1 MNSDAR
7 SDPAAPLSALVR
19 KSALECRAKMASF
32 SEQPALKIVFITLFA
47 VGLFI
52 GLWAL
57 FVRGFN
63 FLGQFPGAT
72 AIIFGRLFSL
82 FFLGMGLMI
91 AVSGIVT
98 SYATIFRSDEIPFL
112 ITRPFTNAS
121 IVLYKFGESIL
132 LASWAFFF
140 IILPFLGAYTSHAHL
155 SLAFPVF
162 TLLLSIPFI
171 IICAGTGA
179 LLTLLL
185 VRWFPFARAMRWF
198 GWGLLMG
205 GVALLW
211 CYMRRPETEAD
222 QATFLLSQL
231 IPGLQL
237 ASSPL
242 LPSRWLSES
251 VFALTTGDWP
261 RGVMLSGVLV
271 SNALMLVLLVHQ
283 VGGALYLEAWQRV
296 AYAPR
301 EARKPSRI
309 LSRVDVLFSPLPQDL
324 QAIVIKDVRIFFRDP
339 MQWTQ
344 FLVFF
349 GLLAMYFLNL
359 RSFHYHLLE
368 DRWRNAIAFLN
379 IFSVSAVM
387 CSLGS
392 RFVFPQLSIE
402 GQQFW
407 ILGLSPVSMTKIL
420 MGKFVL
426 SLIGMV
432 SAGFVLVQISGNML
446 QLDATSQTIATV
458 LSLSV
463 SCAIAALSTGL
474 GAVFIDL
481 KQRNPAAI
489 VSGFGGTLNLVL
501 CLLFMILSIVPFG
514 VLFQLHFYGKLTG
527 MVFTQFLWIGAA
539 WLLLITVAATVIP
552 LAAGCRTLN
561 NREY

>member
-1 MNSDAR
+1 
-7 SDPAAPLSALVR
+7 
-19 KSALECRAKMASF
+19 MASL
-32 SEQPALKIVFITLFA
+32 SEQPALKLVFITLFA

-63 FLGQFPGAT
+63 FLGQFPGVM

-82 FFLGMGLMI
+82 FFLGMGMMI
-91 AVSGIVT
+91 AVSGVVT

-112 ITRPFTNAS
+112 ITRPFTNAN
-121 IVLYKFGESIL
+121 IVLYKFGEAIL

-155 SLAFPVF
+155 SLAFPLF

-171 IICAGTGA
+171 IICAGAGA
-179 LLTLLL
+179 LLTVLL
-185 VRWFPFARAMRWF
+185 VRWFPFARMMRAA
-198 GWGLLMG
+198 GWGILVG
-205 GVALLW
+205 GAALLW
-211 CYMRRPETEAD
+211 YFMRKPEIEAA

-251 VFALTTGDWP
+251 VLALTTGDWT

-271 SNALMLVLLVHQ
+271 SNALMLVLLVHK
-283 VGGALYLEAWQRV
+283 VGGALYYEAWQRV

-309 LSRVDVLFSPLPQDL
+309 LSRMEFLFRPLPQDL
-324 QAIVIKDVRIFFRDP
+324 QAIIMKDIRIFFRDP
-339 MQWTQ
+339 VQWMQ

-349 GLLAMYFLNL
+349 GLLALYFSNL
-359 RSFHYHLLE
+359 RSFHYDLLE
-368 DRWRNAIAFLN
+368 ERWRNTIAFLN

-392 RFVFPQLSIE
+392 RFVFPQLSLE

-426 SLIGMV
+426 SFIGML
-432 SAGFVLVQISGNML
+432 SIGFVLIQISGNML
-446 QLDATSQTIATV
+446 QLDSTSRAIATV

-514 VLFQLHFYGKLTG
+514 ALFHLYFHGKMTD
-527 MVFTQFLWIGAA
+527 MAFTRFLWIGGA
-539 WLLLITVAATVIP
+539 WLILITGAATVIP
-552 LAAGCRTLN
+552 LVAGCRTLN